1 MCLTV
6 NVRRKISEAPPRT
19 HFSDK
24 GLNFFLLSA
33 KQLNN
38 TINIQIK
45 DQERAI
51 SKKKYAL

>member
-6 NVRRKISEAPPRT
+6 NVRGKISEAPPRT